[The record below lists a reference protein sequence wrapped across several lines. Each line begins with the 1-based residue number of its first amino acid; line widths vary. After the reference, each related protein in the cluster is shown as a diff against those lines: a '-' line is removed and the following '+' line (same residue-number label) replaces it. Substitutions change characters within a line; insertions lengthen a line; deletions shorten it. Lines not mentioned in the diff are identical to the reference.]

1 MEKNKKKRLFLNAI
15 ILILSNFVWAI
26 YLGGLMQ
33 QKFFS
38 PKAVANTTNIPNSK
52 TLSILLKT
60 PLVTDDKASFVEF
73 AKSNPLLVF
82 TIIFAIVSLILIIVI
97 IIVLFKYRQTKIE
110 ARLEKSKA
118 DSNARQEFLSRMS
131 HEIRTPMNA
140 IIGLTDIISM
150 NENIPQD
157 ILESLNKIHSSA
169 HYLLGLINNIL
180 DMSKIDQGKMIL
192 SEEPF
197 SLEQMID
204 SLTDMMDSEANRF
217 GVQLRIEKEIQ
228 HNVIIGDE
236 IRLRQVLT
244 NLLSNA
250 FKYTPSE
257 GLVSFKILEKTA
269 TDEQVSFYFEV
280 TDSGIGIPLNEQER
294 IFQSFEQVESNI
306 SRSMGTG
313 LGLPISQSIIRLMG
327 GEISLNSE
335 RNKGSQFSFT
345 LTFPIG
351 KIKIQEAVSE
361 ENYLEGKNI
370 LIAEDNEI
378 NAEIITSFLEI
389 KGAIIQLESNGK
401 EALEEFRSSPNYFY
415 DLILMDIQMPVMDG
429 ITSTKQIRMLEKDDA
444 KQVPIIAMT
453 ANTFKE
459 DVEKAINSGM
469 NDFIPKPIDVNN
481 LYKVLNQTLTLH
493 SRKA

>member
-1 MEKNKKKRLFLNAI
+1 MEKNKKKRLLFTVI
-15 ILILSNFVWAI
+15 IPMLGKFIWAV
-26 YLGGLMQ
+26 YSGGLQMQ
-33 QKFFS
+33 KLFS
-38 PKAVANTTNIPNSK
+38 SKAVYNTADIPDSK
-52 TLSILLKT
+52 TQSISLKNA
-60 PLVTDDKASFVEF
+60 LDAEEKAPFGEF

-82 TIIFAIVSLILIIVI
+82 TIIFAMVSLILTIVI
-97 IIVLFKYRQTKIE
+97 IVVLFKYRQTKLE
-110 ARLEKSKA
+110 SRLEKSKA
-118 DSNARQEFLSRMS
+118 DSKARQEFLSRMS

-157 ILESLNKIHSSA
+157 ILENLNKIHSSA

-192 SEEPF
+192 SQEPF

-217 GVQLRIEKEIQ
+217 GVQLHIEKDIR

-250 FKYTPSE
+250 FKYTPSD
-257 GLVSFKILEKTA
+257 GTVSFKILEKAA
-269 TDEQVSFYFEV
+269 TEEQVSLYFEV
-280 TDSGIGIPLNEQER
+280 TDSGIGIPQNEQER
-294 IFQSFEQVESNI
+294 IFQSFEQVESSI

-313 LGLPISQSIIRLMG
+313 LGLPISRSIIRLMG
-327 GEISLNSE
+327 GDINLTSE

-351 KIKIQEAVSE
+351 KIKIKELPSE

-378 NAEIITSFLEI
+378 NAEIITSFLEV

-459 DVEKAINSGM
+459 DVEKAISSGM

-481 LYKVLNQTLTLH
+481 LYKVLNQNLVLH
-493 SRKA
+493 NRKA